1 MFTVFEGQITYA
13 GNLSEAL
20 RMIASCKSV
29 REGVL
34 RITSDTATGM
44 IGVFLGRYVTGAI
57 TIIDGDVRTDA
68 ISRLLFVKNGT
79 FAFLDAVD
87 EPLQEL
93 KQGLAIELEAV
104 IDALEESSGDLPLSP
119 DSLITMGGATGDTMK
134 VIDTTAEFEGVPEE
148 QQVKRARA
156 TYQRLVSV
164 SERER
169 QERER
174 QERENA
180 SNPVESEQPRTAFY
194 VTDYGRDH
202 IRNLLHNKLTAEQE
216 KMVATMPTKAERVAR
231 EEFDSRPPAPP
242 SHKRQQFHRLS
253 KWQEDARLFA
263 IIFWGLF
270 LAIVAGAMWWYR
282 DKLF

>member
-20 RMIASCKSV
+20 RMILNCKTI

-34 RITSDTATGM
+34 RITSDSASGM

-57 TIIDGDVRTDA
+57 TIIDGDMRTDA
-68 ISRLLFVKNGT
+68 ISRLLFVKDGT

-93 KQGLAIELEAV
+93 KQGLAIELEAI
-104 IDALEESSGDLPLSP
+104 IDALEQTSGDLPLSP
-119 DSLITMGGATGDTMK
+119 DSLITMGGASSDTMK
-134 VIDTTAEFEGVPEE
+134 VIDTTVEFEGAPEA

-169 QERER
+169 QERES
-174 QERENA
+174 A
-180 SNPVESEQPRTAFY
+180 NPMEAEQPRTSLY

-202 IRNLLHNKLTAEQE
+202 LQNILDRDRIAVAERLMAQL
-216 KMVATMPTKAERVAR
+216 PTRSERVAR
-231 EEFDSRPPAPP
+231 EEFDSRAPAPP
-242 SHKRQQFHRLS
+242 SHKRQQFNKVV
-253 KWQEDARLFA
+253 KWQDDARLFA

-270 LAIVAGAMWWYR
+270 LLIVAGAMYWYR

>member
-1 MFTVFEGQITYA
+1 MFTVFEGQITYS

-20 RMIASCKSV
+20 RMIAACKTI

-34 RITSDTATGM
+34 RITSDTASGM

-68 ISRLLFVKNGT
+68 ISRLLFVKDGT

-93 KQGLAIELEAV
+93 KQGLAIELDAV
-104 IDALEESSGDLPLSP
+104 IDALEQSSGDLPLSP
-119 DSLITMGGATGDTMK
+119 DSLITMSGATSDTMK
-134 VIDTTAEFEGVPEE
+134 VIDTTVEFETVPEE

-174 QERENA
+174 EA
-180 SNPVESEQPRTAFY
+180 AANPVEAEQPRTAFY

-202 IRNLLHNKLTAEQE
+202 IQYLLHSKLTAEQE
-216 KMVATMPTKAERVAR
+216 KMIATMPTKAERVAR

-242 SHKRQQFHRLS
+242 SHKRQQFQRLA

-263 IIFWGLF
+263 MVFWGLF
-270 LAIVAGAMWWYR
+270 LLIVAGAMWWYR
-282 DKLF
+282 DRLF